1 MVVLRAASLSPP
13 FSGDPAGLPKQACD
27 NGARSANQSPQSVGS
42 SGIDSGV
49 ESTSDGLRDLPSIAI
64 SLCGGLSDHRDI
76 TKGTGLY
83 GTAPSLV
90 VGQKALELRRL
101 MVLVDERTE
110 GSCSLASHVSSCS

>member
-1 MVVLRAASLSPP
+1 MGVLRTASLSPP

-27 NGARSANQSPQSVGS
+27 NGARSTNQSPQSVGS

-76 TKGTGLY
+76 TKGTRLY
-83 GTAPSLV
+83 GTAPSSGRWAEGPGAEAALV
-90 VGQKALELRRL
+90 HGC
-101 MVLVDERTE
+101 
-110 GSCSLASHVSSCS
+110 G